1 VPAVDDEAHSGGGR
15 AGDRI
20 PRGALAVVAVGLIA
34 TVAAALLANEDLRG
48 PAAGLE
54 WVQEESIPDSAAVAV
69 PGGDGQKMQLVEGNL
84 RATGVNVSDYSLFSA
99 GLELHFDPE
108 APIGSARIR
117 CAQRAHGGA
126 EVAQTAGLRASYPR
140 SVEEGRLNEQELP
153 ESGVQVEF
161 SSHGTYA
168 AEVLLEDLPH
178 QAANEKGINLEW
190 PTYHIGVE
198 RWHWFLPPG
207 APQVGLTLP
216 FVTVWRTTKIPSV
229 AISCT
234 VETSAGKA
242 TVHTAAA
249 FDHISEPIAE

>member
-1 VPAVDDEAHSGGGR
+1 VDDESTNGGR

-34 TVAAALLANEDLRG
+34 TVAAALLANENLRG

-54 WVQEESIPDSAAVAV
+54 WLQEKSIPDSAAIPV
-69 PGGDGQKMQLVEGNL
+69 PGGDGQTMQLVEGNL
-84 RATGVNVSDYSLFSA
+84 RATGVNVSGYSLFSA
-99 GLELHFDPE
+99 GLELHFSPE

-117 CAQRAHGGA
+117 CAQRAHGDA
-126 EVAQTAGLRASYPR
+126 EVAQTTGLRATYPR
-140 SVEEGRLNEQELP
+140 SVEEGRLAEQELP

-178 QAANEKGINLEW
+178 QAANEAGINLEW
-190 PTYHIGVE
+190 PTYHTGVE

-207 APQVGLTLP
+207 APTVGLTLP
-216 FVTVWRTTKIPSV
+216 FVTVWRTTKIPAVDV
-229 AISCT
+229 ACT
-234 VETSAGKA
+234 VETSAGNA
-242 TVHTAAA
+242 SVHTAAA
-249 FDHISEPIAE
+249 LAHISEPIAE

>member
-1 VPAVDDEAHSGGGR
+1 VDDEPTNGER
-15 AGDRI
+15 AGDKI

-34 TVAAALLANEDLRG
+34 TVAAALLADENLRG

-54 WVQEESIPDSAAVAV
+54 WLQEKSIPDSAAIPV
-69 PGGDGQKMQLVEGNL
+69 PGGAGQSMRLVEGHL
-84 RATGVNVSDYSLFSA
+84 RATGVNTSGYSLFSA

-117 CAQRAHGGA
+117 CAQRAGGGA

-140 SVEEGRLNEQELP
+140 SVEEGRLAEQELP

-190 PTYHIGVE
+190 PTYHVGVE

-207 APQVGLTLP
+207 PPEVGLTLP
-216 FVTVWRTTKIPSV
+216 FVTVWRTTKIPAV
-229 AISCT
+229 DISCT
-234 VETSAGKA
+234 VETSAGTA
-242 TVHTAAA
+242 TVQTAAA
-249 FDHISEPIAE
+249 FAHISEPIAE

>member
-1 VPAVDDEAHSGGGR
+1 VDDEPTNRGR

-34 TVAAALLANEDLRG
+34 TVAAALLANENLRG

-54 WVQEESIPDSAAVAV
+54 WLQEKSIPDSAAIPI
-69 PGGDGQKMQLVEGNL
+69 PGGNGQKMQLIEGHL
-84 RATGVNVSDYSLFSA
+84 RATGVNVSGYSLFSA

-117 CAQRAHGGA
+117 CAQRAHSGA

-140 SVEEGRLNEQELP
+140 SVEEGRLAEQELP

-207 APQVGLTLP
+207 APSVGLTLP
-216 FVTVWRTTKIPSV
+216 FVTVWRTTKIPAV
-229 AISCT
+229 AVSCT
-234 VETSAGKA
+234 VETSAGDA
-242 TVHTAAA
+242 SVHTAAA
-249 FDHISEPIAE
+249 FAHISEQIAE